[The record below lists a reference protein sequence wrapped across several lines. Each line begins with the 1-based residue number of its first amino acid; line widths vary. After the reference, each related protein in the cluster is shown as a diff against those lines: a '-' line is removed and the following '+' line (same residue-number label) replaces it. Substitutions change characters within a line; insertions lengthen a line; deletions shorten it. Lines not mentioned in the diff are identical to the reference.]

1 MQLHVSFDHFSLID
15 TLTIAQE
22 MAIVEASNVW
32 GLLRGLETFS
42 QLIYINEQNYV
53 CSLRIFYHSMSLL
66 LFMLCLFFIG
76 NDQ

>member
-1 MQLHVSFDHFSLID
+1 MQLNISFDHFSLID
-15 TLTIAQE
+15 TLTIGQG

-53 CSLRIFYHSMSLL
+53 CSLSINYHSISFLHRW
-66 LFMLCLFFIG
+66 
-76 NDQ
+76 